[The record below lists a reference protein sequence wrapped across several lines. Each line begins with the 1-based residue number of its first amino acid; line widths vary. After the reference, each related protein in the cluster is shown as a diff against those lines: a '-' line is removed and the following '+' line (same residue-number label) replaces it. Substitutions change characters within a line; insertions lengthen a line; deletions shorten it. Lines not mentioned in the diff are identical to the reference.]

1 MFARFATSA
10 IDQLRYN
17 DWTFSDTAEWV
28 VAFLLV
34 MVLVITTLN
43 LQVMP

>member
-1 MFARFATSA
+1 MSARSV
-10 IDQLRYN
+10 IDRLRYN

-34 MVLVITTLN
+34 MALVITTLN
-43 LQVMP
+43 LQVVR